1 MNFFFA
7 TVLLT
12 VVIIGI
18 SLIFIKKKPFM
29 YLVPISLVAISM
41 ILFMSSFFIGGWGG
55 VGMIALS
62 SSLLISSIA
71 ALIIV
76 TLISYFQTE

>member
-1 MNFFFA
+1 MNFFLA

-18 SLIFIKKKPFM
+18 TLIFIKKKPFM

-55 VGMIALS
+55 VGMIEIS
-62 SSLLISSIA
+62 SSLLISSAA

-76 TLISYFQTE
+76 TFINYFQTE

>member
-1 MNFFFA
+1 MNFFLA

-29 YLVPISLVAISM
+29 YLVPIFLIAISM
-41 ILFMSSFFIGGWGG
+41 ILYISSFYIGGWGG

-62 SSLLISSIA
+62 SSLLISSAA

-76 TLISYFQTE
+76 TLISYFRTE

>member
-29 YLVPISLVAISM
+29 YLVPISLMIISM
-41 ILFMSSFFIGGWGG
+41 ILYLSSFYIGGWGG
-55 VGMIALS
+55 VGIIALS
-62 SSLLISSIA
+62 SSLLISSAA

>member
-1 MNFFFA
+1 MNFFLA

-18 SLIFIKKKPFM
+18 SLIFIRKKPFM
-29 YLVPISLVAISM
+29 YLVPISLMIISM
-41 ILFMSSFFIGGWGG
+41 ILYISSFYIGGWGG

-62 SSLLISSIA
+62 SCLLISSAA

-76 TLISYFQTE
+76 TLISYFRAE